1 MNRTRRSSHSG
12 DPTPNHRPHQR
23 PPIAPHPAVPD
34 SVSPARQ
41 DGVHTT
47 LFSSR
52 NGYLDHVLKTTTE
65 DVDKRLLGW
74 DAEHGVVEAL
84 VD

>member
-1 MNRTRRSSHSG
+1 
-12 DPTPNHRPHQR
+12 
-23 PPIAPHPAVPD
+23 
-34 SVSPARQ
+34 
-41 DGVHTT
+41 VHTT